1 MSPSVSRVVA
11 QQHEVDAARVR
22 REAEE
27 LLSRSPR
34 RAERAGA
41 QRGDCG
47 GGPVG
52 VEHLERGLEILAEL
66 GEQRVAVERFRLL
79 RAALDQLAGPL
90 DQPLRGGPLGRRER
104 FPDAADLRGGR
115 AQPDREPR
123 AAEERLLEQQL
134 VERVFELLAHRL
146 ALLLGK
152 VQDPVGAAALRADL
166 QVGAALL
173 KRVAQR
179 LFQPFG
185 QQLHAV
191 LAEGVRRA
199 VELGHEHLEAPGREV
214 EVVVRVD
221 PRDVRVGRD
230 RAPL

>member
-1 MSPSVSRVVA
+1 MPPISVAGAPSPIVSRA
-11 QQHEVDAARVR
+11 PPKSACWS
-22 REAEE
+22 
-27 LLSRSPR
+27 SR
-34 RAERAGA
+34 
-41 QRGDCG
+41 
-47 GGPVG
+47 
-52 VEHLERGLEILAEL
+52 
-66 GEQRVAVERFRLL
+66 
-79 RAALDQLAGPL
+79 
-90 DQPLRGGPLGRRER
+90 
-104 FPDAADLRGGR
+104 
-115 AQPDREPR
+115 
-123 AAEERLLEQQL
+123 L

-152 VQDPVGAAALRADL
+152 VQDPVGAAALCADL